1 MSLDTSILVN
11 CGAPTD
17 SAAFCDQPGTPT
29 DYTYFGNAGV
39 FGNST
44 VYNNLHA
51 LGYMAGATTNFIMSN
66 APDDFPNNNNN
77 LCAYSQTVPFHGS
90 FTASEEGTYQI
101 VVAGTVKGNA
111 AVGNQNFSV
120 TSTGTVGRACVH
132 VCPDNLPP
140 CNPQ

>member
-17 SAAFCDQPGTPT
+17 SAAFCDQLGTPT

>member
-1 MSLDTSILVN
+1 
-11 CGAPTD
+11 
-17 SAAFCDQPGTPT
+17 
-29 DYTYFGNAGV
+29 
-39 FGNST
+39 
-44 VYNNLHA
+44 
-51 LGYMAGATTNFIMSN
+51 MSN

-140 CNPQ
+140 CNP